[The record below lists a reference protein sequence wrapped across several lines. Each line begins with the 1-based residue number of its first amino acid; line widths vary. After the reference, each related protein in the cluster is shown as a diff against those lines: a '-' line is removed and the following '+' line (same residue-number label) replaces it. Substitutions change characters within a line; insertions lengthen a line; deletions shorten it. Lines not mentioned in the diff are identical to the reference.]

1 MSDDYDNPWKE
12 AIEQYF
18 REFIAFFFPKA
29 YKKTDWSKGYIFLD
43 KELRKIT
50 RKAEISRKYV
60 DKLVQV
66 WLKKGDD
73 VWAAIHIDV
82 QSQSEDDFSKRMYVY
97 NYRLFDRYDRHAA
110 SFAVLSDT
118 DAAWR
123 PSGFKQE
130 LMGCRVN
137 FRFPTVKLTDYKY
150 EELEKSDN
158 PFAVVVMAHLK
169 TQETAKDDPKRLK
182 EKLQIVRHL
191 YRKGFSKQ
199 DILNLFRFIDW
210 IMELPDGADQL
221 FWHELETEEKEGKMP
236 YITSVER
243 IGYKRGMQ
251 EGILL
256 GEQKG
261 LQLGEQKGLQ
271 LGKHEGILKAIG
283 LGLELKFGKS
293 GLRLMNRISA
303 IGDMETLD
311 AIYEALRKV
320 SEIKELRQIYERKSA
335 T

>member
-29 YKKTDWSKGYIFLD
+29 DKKTDWSKGYVFLD

-60 DKLVQV
+60 DKLVQI
-66 WLKKGDD
+66 WLKNGDD

-82 QSQSEDDFSKRMYVY
+82 QSQTEYDFPKRMYVY

-110 SFAVLSDT
+110 SFAVLADDCAT
-118 DAAWR
+118 WR
-123 PSGFKQE
+123 PSGFRQE

-137 FRFPTVKLTDYKY
+137 FEFPTVKLTDYKY

-169 TQETAKDDPKRLK
+169 TQETAKDDPKRMK
-182 EKLQIVRHL
+182 EKLEIVRHL
-191 YRKGFSKQ
+191 YRKGFLKQ

-210 IMELPDGADQL
+210 IMDLPKETEQIFWDELGA
-221 FWHELETEEKEGKMP
+221 EEKEGKMP
-236 YITSVER
+236 YITTGER
-243 IGYKRGMQ
+243 IGYKRGKQ
-251 EGILL
+251 
-256 GEQKG
+256 
-261 LQLGEQKGLQ
+261 
-271 LGKHEGILKAIG
+271 EGILKAIG
-283 LGLELKFGKS
+283 LGLELKFGKP
-293 GLRLMNRISA
+293 GLRLMNKISE
-303 IGDMETLD
+303 IRDMETLD
-311 AIYEALRKV
+311 AIYEGLRKV

>member
-18 REFIAFFFPKA
+18 KEFVAFFFPKA
-29 YKKTDWSKGYIFLD
+29 YKKINWSKGYVFLD

-50 RKAEISRKYV
+50 RKAEVSRKYV

-66 WLKKGDD
+66 WLKNKSEI
-73 VWAAIHIDV
+73 WAAVHIDV
-82 QSQSEDDFSKRMYVY
+82 QSQTENDFSKRMYVY

-110 SFAVLSDT
+110 SFAVLGDADT
-118 DAAWR
+118 KWR
-123 PSGFKQE
+123 PSVFRQK
-130 LMGCRVN
+130 LMDCEVR
-137 FRFPTVKLTDYKY
+137 FRFPIVKLSDYRY

-182 EKLQIVRHL
+182 EKLEMVRRL

-210 IMELPDGADQL
+210 IMDLSEDTDRI
-221 FWHELETEEKEGKMP
+221 FSDELEAEEKEGKMP

-243 IGYKRGMQ
+243 VGYKRGKQ
-251 EGILL
+251 EGIL
-256 GEQKG
+256 
-261 LQLGEQKGLQ
+261 
-271 LGKHEGILKAIG
+271 EGILKAIG
-283 LGLELKFGKS
+283 LGLELKFGNP
-293 GLRLMNRISA
+293 GLRLMKKISE
-303 IGDMETLD
+303 IRDMETLD
-311 AIYEALRKV
+311 AIYEGLRKV

-335 T
+335 I